1 MFYTKEE
8 AGLPS
13 AFDLIKNLI
22 KRATAVSMPTR
33 KPKRLDAPK
42 EDIAKPVVSKK
53 KPAAKKATTA
63 KKTTTTK
70 VAKAKTT
77 KAAPKKVATST
88 PKKVEAKK
96 TTTKKTEAKKVTTAK
111 KAPAKKV
118 ATKKAT
124 TKATK
129 KASTPKKKEA
139 TKRKNINPVSNMVE
153 YYDLPYRY
161 NLTNVTVLAQ
171 NPETLFVYWD
181 ISDEDR
187 AKLTLEYGE
196 HFFDDTYPVL
206 IVHNLTTG
214 MSKEISIDDFANNWY
229 IDVENSKCKYKVE
242 LGRRP
247 KQHQST
253 VTKEYLN
260 VTDSN
265 TIEIPNDHVLFFKNY
280 DMIYFTNIKTGQKVG
295 KIINLQK
302 DQENINAIYK
312 DYDLEEFGDVKDRFD
327 FSNPS
332 SHSSSHS

>member
-1 MFYTKEE
+1 M
-8 AGLPS
+8 PS

-53 KPAAKKATTA
+53 KPAAKKVTTA

-70 VAKAKTT
+70 VAKTKAT

-88 PKKVEAKK
+88 PKKAAAKK

-124 TKATK
+124 TKTTK
-129 KASTPKKKEA
+129 KVSTSSKKKEA

-214 MSKEISIDDFANNWY
+214 VSKEITIDDFANNWY

-295 KIINLQK
+295 KIINLQR

>member
-1 MFYTKEE
+1 M
-8 AGLPS
+8 PS

-70 VAKAKTT
+70 VAKTKTT

-111 KAPAKKV
+111 KAPVKKA

-124 TKATK
+124 TKTTK

-214 MSKEISIDDFANNWY
+214 VSKEISIDDFANNWY

>member
-70 VAKAKTT
+70 VAKTKTT

-88 PKKVEAKK
+88 PKKAAAKK

-111 KAPAKKV
+111 KAPVKKA

-124 TKATK
+124 TKTTK

-214 MSKEISIDDFANNWY
+214 VSKEISIDDFANNWY

>member
-1 MFYTKEE
+1 
-8 AGLPS
+8 
-13 AFDLIKNLI
+13 
-22 KRATAVSMPTR
+22 
-33 KPKRLDAPK
+33 
-42 EDIAKPVVSKK
+42 
-53 KPAAKKATTA
+53 
-63 KKTTTTK
+63 
-70 VAKAKTT
+70 
-77 KAAPKKVATST
+77 
-88 PKKVEAKK
+88 
-96 TTTKKTEAKKVTTAK
+96 
-111 KAPAKKV
+111 
-118 ATKKAT
+118 
-124 TKATK
+124 
-129 KASTPKKKEA
+129 
-139 TKRKNINPVSNMVE
+139 MVE

-214 MSKEISIDDFANNWY
+214 VSKEISIDDFANNWY